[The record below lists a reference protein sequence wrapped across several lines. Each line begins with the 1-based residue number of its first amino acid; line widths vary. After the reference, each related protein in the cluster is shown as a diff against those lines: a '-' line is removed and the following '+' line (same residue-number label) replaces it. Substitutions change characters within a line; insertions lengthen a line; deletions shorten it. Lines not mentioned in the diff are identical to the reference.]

1 MRLSLV
7 FQPGDILTANGLG
20 TLNQRELDFG
30 TRDRRS
36 FAWPGFHQSQRITN
50 EPFQPRSRRGIQLLQ
65 GLIDFQG
72 QSAHALNL
80 MHSRVL
86 CIHKID
92 ARHRL
97 WINSSLWVDACAIHR
112 LDDFGGIADTRAMNT
127 LETDVEVSADGSL
140 KLLSPLPEW
149 LKPGRV
155 HVVLSVP
162 NGTSPKAK
170 RVIPTA
176 TPEMLAKRAAAF
188 EAIRALGGLRDVI
201 PDPVALSQEI
211 RENVASQAH
220 A

>member
-1 MRLSLV
+1 MRIRLSLV
-7 FQPGDILTANGLG
+7 FQPGHIFTANGLG
-20 TLNQRELDFG
+20 SLNQREMDFG

-36 FAWPGFHQSQRITN
+36 FHWPGFHQSQCITN

-80 MHSRVL
+80 MHSCVL

-92 ARHRL
+92 ARDRL
-97 WINSSLWVDACAIHR
+97 RTNSSLGVATRPIHR
-112 LDDFGGIADTRAMNT
+112 LDDFGEIADTRAMNT
-127 LETDVEVSADGSL
+127 LETDVEVHADGSL

-162 NGTSPKAK
+162 NGTSPKPK

-188 EAIRALGGLRDVI
+188 EAIRALGGLKDVI
-201 PDPVALSQEI
+201 PDPVAWQREI
-211 RENVASQAH
+211 RSS
-220 A
+220 